1 MVEDE
6 FVYEAHERL
15 RCRTA
20 NKMDSVLWTYK
31 AHYEAADW
39 YSTWSSRMDWG
50 TTFGAAAIT
59 IGLLWEAV
67 PHLALVG
74 LAIVTAVLAGYK
86 TASKPQNKA
95 EDHYD
100 AGDAYH
106 KLFEEFRDFV
116 EFELADEETGLDN
129 MKSRFDTLSKRRTT
143 LNDEMPNLPSKWYN
157 RLDDS
162 IYDQIETT
170 DNARERLTGEAEL
183 SDVGDDQLN
192 LQMGKREDSTDSGG
206 NSSG

>member
-1 MVEDE
+1 MAEDG
-6 FVYEAHERL
+6 FDYDTHERL
-15 RCRTA
+15 RRRTA

-39 YSTWSSRMDWG
+39 YSAWSNRMDWG

-67 PHLALVG
+67 PHIALVG
-74 LAIVTAVLAGYK
+74 LAVITAVLSGYK
-86 TASKPQNKA
+86 TASKPQKKA

-116 EFELADEETGLDN
+116 KFELADEETGLGT
-129 MKSRFDTLSKRRTT
+129 MKDRFDTLSERRTT
-143 LNDEMPNLPSKWYN
+143 LNDEMPNLTSKWYD

-162 IYDQIETT
+162 IYDQVETT
-170 DNARERLTGEAEL
+170 EDVRERLTSEAKLSEVDVESLDLQAGEHA
-183 SDVGDDQLN
+183 G
-192 LQMGKREDSTDSGG
+192 STDPEARSQE
-206 NSSG
+206 